1 MPKTGEK
8 RVFIGKGEMLLY
20 KDYFKFKFLDK
31 EMVLDYNDIYVV
43 TLLGRM
49 KMNIY
54 YLDKVYQVFND
65 RRTNLLKYMHMFY
78 ILKNKKEGVED
89 GFIGI

>member
-1 MPKTGEK
+1 MGQK
-8 RVFIGKGEMLLY
+8 REFIGKGEMLLY
-20 KDYFKFKFLDK
+20 SDYFKFKFLDK
-31 EMVLDYNDIYVV
+31 EMILNFDDIYVV

-54 YLDKVYQVFND
+54 YLDKVYQVFNN
-65 RRTNLLKYMHMFY
+65 RHTNLLKYMHLFY